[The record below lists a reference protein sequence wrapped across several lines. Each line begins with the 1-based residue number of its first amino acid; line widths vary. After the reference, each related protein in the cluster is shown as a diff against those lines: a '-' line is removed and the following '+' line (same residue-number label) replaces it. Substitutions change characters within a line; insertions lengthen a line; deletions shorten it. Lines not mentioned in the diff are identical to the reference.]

1 MPGST
6 SFKKIL
12 IANRGE
18 IALRIHRAC
27 KEMGIN
33 TVAVYSEADR
43 NAMHVR
49 LADESVCIGPNSASD
64 SYLNIP
70 AIISACEIT
79 NADAVHPGYGFLSE
93 NARFAEIVEAHGMA
107 FIGPTAEHIRIM
119 GDKITAKDTVKSC
132 LLYTSPSPR
141 DS

>member
-1 MPGST
+1 M
-6 SFKKIL
+6 FKKVL

-18 IALRIHRAC
+18 IALRVHRAC

-33 TVAVYSEADR
+33 TVAIYSEADR
-43 NAMHVR
+43 NAMHVK
-49 LADESVCIGPNSASD
+49 LADESVCIGPASAAD

-79 NADAVHPGYGFLSE
+79 DADAVHPGYGFLSE

-107 FIGPTAEHIRIM
+107 FIGPTADHIRIM
-119 GDKITAKDTVKSC
+119 GK
-132 LLYTSPSPR
+132 L
-141 DS
+141 

>member
-1 MPGST
+1 MASPVK
-6 SFKKIL
+6 FKKIL

-43 NAMHVR
+43 SAMHVR
-49 LADESVCIGPNSASD
+49 LADESVCIGPNSATD

-79 NADAVHPGYGFLSE
+79 DADAVHPGYGFLSE

-119 GDKITAKDTVKSC
+119 GDKYLC
-132 LLYTSPSPR
+132 
-141 DS
+141 